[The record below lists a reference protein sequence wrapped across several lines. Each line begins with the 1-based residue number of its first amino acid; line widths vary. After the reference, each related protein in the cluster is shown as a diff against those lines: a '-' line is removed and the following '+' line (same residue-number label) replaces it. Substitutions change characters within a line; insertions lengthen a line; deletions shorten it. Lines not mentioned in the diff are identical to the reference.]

1 MTPIEVITR
10 EQLAEHLL
18 ALDTAGRH
26 MRFGFSCSDDSIRE
40 YALNI
45 SSGDFILGIKESIT
59 NNTIVAAVH
68 LVISM
73 DAKTAELGISTLLQC
88 RRKGYGER
96 LLRYTVDM
104 LRNRNINQLYSVC
117 IPDNYPL
124 LKLLQK
130 LNITSITS
138 VPGEKEAR
146 INIPMA
152 GMDSLINELR
162 NDRLVIIDSAM
173 RPWAELWEHMFHV
186 KLPPSN

>member
-1 MTPIEVITR
+1 MTPIEIITT

-18 ALDTAGRH
+18 LLDIESRH
-26 MRFGFSCSDDSIRE
+26 MRFGFACSDDSVRE

-45 SSGDFILGIKESIT
+45 SSSDFILGIKESIT
-59 NNTIVAAVH
+59 SNTIVAAVH
-68 LVISM
+68 LVISK
-73 DAKTAELGISTLLQC
+73 DNKTAELGISTLRQC

-117 IPDNYPL
+117 IPDNVAL

-152 GMDSLINELR
+152 GMDSLINEFR

-173 RPWAELWEHMFHV
+173 RPWAELWEKMFHI
-186 KLPPSN
+186 KLPDN

>member
-1 MTPIEVITR
+1 MTPIEIITR

-18 ALDTAGRH
+18 ALDAESRH
-26 MRFGFSCSDDSIRE
+26 MRFGFACNDDSIRD

-45 SSGDFILGIKESIT
+45 PSNDFILGIKESIT
-59 NNTIVAAVH
+59 NNNIVAAVH
-68 LVISM
+68 LALSK
-73 DAKTAELGISTLLQC
+73 DGKSAELGISTLAQS

-104 LRNRNINQLYSVC
+104 LRNRQITQLYSVC
-117 IPDNYPL
+117 IPDNLPL

-173 RPWAELWEHMFHV
+173 RPWANLWENMFWN
-186 KLPPSN
+186 KFPDN

>member
-10 EQLAEHLL
+10 EQLATHLI
-18 ALDTAGRH
+18 ALDIESRH
-26 MRFGFSCSDDSIRE
+26 MRFGFACNDDSIRE
-40 YALNI
+40 YTSNI
-45 SSGDFILGIKESIT
+45 PSSDYILGIKESIT

-68 LVISM
+68 LAISK
-73 DAKTAELGISTLLQC
+73 DGKSAELGISTLIQS

-104 LRNRNINQLYSVC
+104 LRNRKITQLYSVC
-117 IPDNYPL
+117 IPDNLPL

-152 GMDSLINELR
+152 GMDSLITELR
-162 NDRLVIIDSAM
+162 NDRLVLIDTAM

-186 KLPPSN
+186 KISN

>member
-10 EQLAEHLL
+10 EQLASHLL
-18 ALDTAGRH
+18 ALDIESRH
-26 MRFGFSCSDDSIRE
+26 LRFGFACNDDSIRE

-45 SSGDFILGIKESIT
+45 PSSDYILGIKESIT

-68 LVISM
+68 LALSK
-73 DAKTAELGISTLLQC
+73 DGKSAELGISTLTQS

-104 LRNRNINQLYSVC
+104 LRNRKITQLYSVC
-117 IPDNYPL
+117 IPDNLPL

-130 LNITSITS
+130 LNITTITS

-152 GMDSLINELR
+152 GMDSLITELR
-162 NDRLVIIDSAM
+162 NDRLVLIDTAM
-173 RPWAELWEHMFHV
+173 RPWAELWENMFNI
-186 KLPPSN
+186 KLPPDN

>member
-1 MTPIEVITR
+1 MIPIEIITR
-10 EQLAEHLL
+10 EQLADHLL
-18 ALDTAGRH
+18 ALDLPSRH
-26 MRFGFSCSDDSIRE
+26 MRFGFACNDDSIRE
-40 YALNI
+40 YAANI
-45 SSGDFILGIKESIT
+45 SCSDFILGIKESIT

-68 LVISM
+68 LALSK
-73 DAKTAELGISTLLQC
+73 DGKSAELGISTLAQS

-104 LRNRNINQLYSVC
+104 LRNRKINQLYSVC
-117 IPDNYPL
+117 IPENLPL

-152 GMDSLINELR
+152 GMDSLITELR
-162 NDRLVIIDSAM
+162 NDRLVIIDTAM
-173 RPWAELWEHMFHV
+173 RPWAELWEHMFHI
-186 KLPPSN
+186 KIPNN